1 MAKRWETTRNKSL
14 LVLFFRKEHSS
25 PALPGY
31 ITPMKFLT
39 DFADQAVA
47 LPLAATVLLALL
59 ALGWRRGALA
69 WALGV
74 GGVLA
79 VMLLLKLITFACA
92 WRMPWTGLASPSGH
106 TATAAVVYGGLL
118 ALLMPGGFRGTLVAA
133 IAGGAF
139 ALLFGLT
146 RLALQVHTVPDV
158 IVGAAVGI
166 AGAVI
171 LRLLAG
177 DRPPLLSSPRITLAA
192 CVVMLLFHGHRLE
205 AETRIRAIALDVW
218 PLTLCRAP

>member
-1 MAKRWETTRNKSL
+1 
-14 LVLFFRKEHSS
+14 
-25 PALPGY
+25 
-31 ITPMKFLT
+31 MKFVT

-47 LPLAATVLLALL
+47 LPVAATVLLALL

-69 WALGV
+69 WAAGV
-74 GGVLA
+74 GGVLLA
-79 VMLLLKLITFACA
+79 MLVLKLVTFACA
-92 WRMPWTGLASPSGH
+92 WRVPWIGLSSPSGH

-118 ALLMPGGFRGTLVAA
+118 ALLVPRGFAGTLAA
-133 IAGGAF
+133 AVAGGAF

-146 RLALQVHTVPDV
+146 RLALHAHTVPDV
-158 IVGAAVGI
+158 VVGAAVGI

-177 DRPPLLSSPRITLAA
+177 ERPARLSSPRLTLAA

-205 AETRIRAIALDVW
+205 AETRIRALALDVW
-218 PLTLCRAP
+218 PLSLCRGPVAH

>member
-1 MAKRWETTRNKSL
+1 
-14 LVLFFRKEHSS
+14 
-25 PALPGY
+25 
-31 ITPMKFLT
+31 MKFVT

-47 LPLAATVLLALL
+47 LPVAATVLLALL

-69 WALGV
+69 WAVGV
-74 GGVLA
+74 GGVLLA
-79 VMLLLKLITFACA
+79 MLVLKLITFACV
-92 WRMPWTGLASPSGH
+92 WRVPWVGLASPSGH

-118 ALLMPGGFRGTLVAA
+118 ALLVPRSAGGTLAA
-133 IAGGAF
+133 AAAGGAF

-146 RLALQVHTVPDV
+146 RLALQVHTVADV

-171 LRLLAG
+171 LRWLAG
-177 DRPPLLSSPRITLAA
+177 DRPARLSSPRLVLVA

-205 AETRIRAIALDVW
+205 AETRIRALALDVW
-218 PLTLCRAP
+218 PLSLCRAP